1 MRWLPESVSTIP
13 DICPTS
19 SAKVASSNGFCMAPR
34 PNDPR
39 SPPALNDPAQANGG
53 ISKRVVWGGAGG
65 ASSGLGEK
73 VHTWLELDSWR
84 VHEMI
89 EVEHGSLQFR
99 LSYTIVHPP
108 HTHHISLNISLE
120 AVL

>member
-39 SPPALNDPAQANGG
+39 SPPALYDPAQ
-53 ISKRVVWGGAGG
+53 
-65 ASSGLGEK
+65 GE
-73 VHTWLELDSWR
+73 
-84 VHEMI
+84 
-89 EVEHGSLQFR
+89 R
-99 LSYTIVHPP
+99 LVFAKGWCG
-108 HTHHISLNISLE
+108 E
-120 AVL
+120 GCGRGMQWFG